1 MVNGGVGGMEGK
13 PEGQEERAAT
23 ATQVHGIVD
32 SSDQKAEGGERSHP
46 ACVGESLAGR
56 GGQSSDLSL

>member
-1 MVNGGVGGMEGK
+1 MEGK